1 MWDTVRRELARLQW
15 DVEPPLT
22 LDLMADWT
30 RTVHTLVAVRRALGP
45 VAAQDPVALLATA
58 TTGAVRTPGVR
69 PTLAPSLDGVGEAL
83 AGVARDLQA
92 NPGHGGRREAAIL
105 NQVAYELAHW
115 VRVRTPDDRAKAW
128 LLAGETALDSAIHA
142 PAERSAVGVGLA
154 AWRDALA
161 AVQPVQDAA
170 IVRRSVALGHL
181 AILRDA
187 HALVGE
193 ARQSGALPGPYADAL
208 LGSMRDLARAHQ
220 TTLGQIDGRQ
230 LGANRVDQAV
240 MLKVGVAVR
249 QLTSRPD
256 GSEPSHVRLDALLRS
271 SLGEVVLV
279 ANLTQDA
286 AAKPVAANISRLAL
300 EYLANPGIQRPPA
313 PPGSL
318 PTDTPSDPTP
328 VPVRETLA
336 PVVAPAS
343 ASSGEPS
350 IRPGTVLEGD
360 TILALCRARD
370 LGVAAAKAEPD
381 NAPEILRGIDP
392 TRWPQLVVEGRQAVT
407 DLVASVIPMV
417 YAQTRGAP
425 NAADVRGQMFVEL
438 MGAAHLFDP
447 QRTSPERWPKYAWTT
462 LEHSRWRG
470 VDDSGV
476 VRPRSRSG
484 SPRPTTVALGG
495 MEPASREP
503 GPDAGIEQRESIKT
517 IAQAVEQLPPSLREP
532 LVQSMHGYPT
542 NAIAEDIGVSES
554 TARRRIQQARDHIR
568 EGLSSRAD
576 DRPWV
581 PFDKAADPVLE
592 RSQRLYEQTFSQH
605 MGPEPG
611 RGPDR

>member
-1 MWDTVRRELARLQW
+1 MWDTVRKELARLQW

-22 LDLMADWT
+22 LDLMTDWT
-30 RTVHTLVAVRRALGP
+30 RTVQTLVAVRRALGP
-45 VAAQDPVALLATA
+45 VPAQDPVALLATA
-58 TTGAVRTPGVR
+58 TTGAVRTPGLR
-69 PTLAPSLDGVGEAL
+69 PTLAPSLDGVGGAL

-92 NPGHGGRREAAIL
+92 STGRDGRREVATL

-115 VRVRTPDDRAKAW
+115 VRVRTPDGRAKAW

-142 PAERSAVGVGLA
+142 PASRSAAGVGLA
-154 AWRDALA
+154 AWQDALA

-170 IVRRSVALGHL
+170 IVRRSVALGHM

-208 LGSMRDLARAHQ
+208 LGGIRDLARAHQ
-220 TTLGQIDGRQ
+220 TTLGQIDGRH
-230 LGANRVDQAV
+230 LGPSSVDQAV

-249 QLTSRPD
+249 QLTRRLD
-256 GSEPSHVRLDALLRS
+256 INEPAHIRLDALLRS
-271 SLGEVVLV
+271 SLGEAVLV

-286 AAKPVAANISRLAL
+286 AARPVAFNISRLAL
-300 EYLANPGIQRPPA
+300 EYLANPGILRPPA

-318 PTDTPSDPTP
+318 PTDGPADPTP
-328 VPVRETLA
+328 APDRERR
-336 PVVAPAS
+336 VSAPAS
-343 ASSGEPS
+343 ASLGQPS

-370 LGVAAAKAEPD
+370 LGVAAASGDLMNP
-381 NAPEILRGIDP
+381 PEILRGID
-392 TRWPQLVVEGRQAVT
+392 TSRWPQLVVEGRQAVT
-407 DLVASVIPMV
+407 ELVASVIPMV
-417 YAQTRGAP
+417 YAQTRGVT

-476 VRPRSRSG
+476 VRTRSRSG
-484 SPRPTTVALGG
+484 STRPTTVALGG
-495 MEPASREP
+495 IEPASRAP
-503 GPDAGIEQRESIKT
+503 GPDAGIEQRESIAAIT
-517 IAQAVEQLPPSLREP
+517 QSLGQLPPSLREP
-532 LVQSMHGYPT
+532 LLESMQGHS
-542 NAIAEDIGVSES
+542 ARLIAKDFGFSES
-554 TARRRIQQARDHIR
+554 TVRRRIKEARDHVR
-568 EGLSSRAD
+568 DELATHLD
-576 DRPWV
+576 DGAWV
-581 PFDKAADPVLE
+581 PYETVTDPVLE
-592 RSQRLYEQTFSQH
+592 RSQRLFEATFAPSV
-605 MGPEPG
+605 GPEAG

>member
-30 RTVHTLVAVRRALGP
+30 RTVHTLMAVRRALGP

-69 PTLAPSLDGVGEAL
+69 LTLAPSLDGVGEAL
-83 AGVARDLQA
+83 AGVARDLEA
-92 NPGHGGRREAAIL
+92 ASGHDGRREVAIL

-128 LLAGETALDSAIHA
+128 LLAGETALDSAIHV
-142 PAERSAVGVGLA
+142 PADRSAVGVKLA

-193 ARQSGALPGPYADAL
+193 ARQSGALPEAYSDAL
-208 LGSMRDLARAHQ
+208 LGSIRDLARAHQ

-230 LGANRVDQAV
+230 LGASRVDQAV

-249 QLTSRPD
+249 QLTHRPD
-256 GSEPSHVRLDALLRS
+256 INEPSHIRLDALLRS
-271 SLGEVVLV
+271 SLGEALLV
-279 ANLTQDA
+279 ANLTQDV
-286 AAKPVAANISRLAL
+286 AAKPVAATISRLAL
-300 EYLANPGIQRPPA
+300 EYLADQGILRPPA

-318 PTDTPSDPTP
+318 PTDRPPDPTP
-328 VPVRETLA
+328 APDRERR
-336 PVVAPAS
+336 VSAPAS
-343 ASSGEPS
+343 ASLGEPS

-370 LGVAAAKAEPD
+370 LGVAAASGDLMNP
-381 NAPEILRGIDP
+381 PEILRGIDP
-392 TRWPQLVVEGRQAVT
+392 SRWPQLVVEGRQAVT

-417 YAQTRGAP
+417 YAQTRGVT

-476 VRPRSRSG
+476 VRTRSRSG

-495 MEPASREP
+495 IEPASRAP
-503 GPDAGIEQRESIKT
+503 GPDAGLEQRESIKA
-517 IAQAVEQLPPSLREP
+517 IAQAVEQLSPSLREP
-532 LVQSMHGYPT
+532 LVQSMHGHPT
-542 NAIAEDIGVSES
+542 HAIAEDIGVSES
-554 TARRRIQQARDHIR
+554 TIRRRIQQARDLIR
-568 EGLSSRAD
+568 HELATRAD
-576 DRPWV
+576 DAPWM

-592 RSQRLYEQTFSQH
+592 RSQRLYEQTVPASP
-605 MGPEPG
+605 GPAVG